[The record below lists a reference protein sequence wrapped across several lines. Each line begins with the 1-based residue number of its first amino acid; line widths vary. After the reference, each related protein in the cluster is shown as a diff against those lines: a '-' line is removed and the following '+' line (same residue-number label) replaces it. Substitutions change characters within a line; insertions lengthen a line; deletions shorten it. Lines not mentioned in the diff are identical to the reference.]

1 MSHAEVT
8 TRAKTVNFG
17 MYEEVMWL
25 KHRGYW

>member
-8 TRAKTVNFG
+8 TRAKTGYFG

-25 KHRGYW
+25 KHKGHW